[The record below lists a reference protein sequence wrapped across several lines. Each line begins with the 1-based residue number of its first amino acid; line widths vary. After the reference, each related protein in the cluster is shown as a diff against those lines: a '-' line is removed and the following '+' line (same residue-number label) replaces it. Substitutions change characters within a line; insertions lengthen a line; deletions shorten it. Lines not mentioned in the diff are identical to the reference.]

1 MNLPY
6 RRFLTALAFL
16 VLGPALAAAQ
26 KLEAGTWTGTVAP
39 PDGGALEVTYEVKVT
54 GDTVAITIVAAG
66 QGSFAFND
74 VKVANGKLTFSWAP
88 GPTLKCELALREDK
102 SWFGPCTDP
111 GGGTGHL
118 TMIPP
123 KKGPSGT

>member
-1 MNLPY
+1 MNGSF
-6 RRFLTALAFL
+6 RRLLAALAFL
-16 VLGPALAAAQ
+16 ALGPAVAAAQ

-39 PDGGALEVTYEVKVT
+39 PDGGALEVTYEVKVA

-74 VKVANGKLTFSWAP
+74 VKVANGKLTFTWAP

-102 SWFGPCTDP
+102 SWAGPCTDP
-111 GGGTGHL
+111 GGSTGQL

-123 KKGPSGT
+123 KKDPPSN